1 MIYGTFAHIF
11 EGAEETNLLAL
22 NASIEAARA
31 GEVGKG
37 FAVVAQ
43 EIKNLAENSGRSADN
58 IAELLGQV
66 QAIITTTV
74 EQTGYNVEKIDES
87 AVLVDKTAKEFD
99 MIYEAVEN
107 TNKGIEILLE
117 NIQQMSDVA
126 ENLAATTEE
135 QAATTTSISE
145 NISELTGTFVT
156 TQENV
161 VKTKANAEELT
172 QVVKKLKESADK
184 FKV

>member
-1 MIYGTFAHIF
+1 MD
-11 EGAEETNLLAL
+11 
-22 NASIEAARA
+22 IE
-31 GEVGKG
+31 
-37 FAVVAQ
+37 
-43 EIKNLAENSGRSADN
+43 
-58 IAELLGQV
+58 
-66 QAIITTTV
+66 
-74 EQTGYNVEKIDES
+74 
-87 AVLVDKTAKEFD
+87 VL
-99 MIYEAVEN
+99 
-107 TNKGIEILLE
+107 ILLE

-161 VKTKANAEELT
+161 VKTKANAEDLT